1 MLRAEKAEVVQGL
14 RDRFDR
20 MTSAVFVDFKG
31 MNVEEVS
38 QLRATFR
45 EHGIEYRVVKNTL
58 VKQAVS
64 DRPWGSNLDGVLT
77 GMTGVAWSYE
87 DPSAPAKVVKAFA
100 KQNEKLQIKAGLIE
114 GHVLDA
120 SGVENQLANMP
131 GKDEMRSQLL
141 ALLKQPAETLVRLL
155 NTPATDLVRLLNTP
169 AENALGVLEAKKRRM
184 EG

>member
-1 MLRAEKAEVVQGL
+1 MLRSDKVGVIQGL
-14 RDRFDR
+14 KDRFDR

-38 QLRATFR
+38 KLRDTFR
-45 EHGIEYRVVKNTL
+45 AQGVEYKVVKNTL
-58 VKQAVS
+58 VRQALSEHDWVS
-64 DRPWGSNLDGVLT
+64 GLDDVLT

-87 DPSAPAKVVKAFA
+87 DPSAAAKVVKAFA
-100 KQNEKLQIKAGLIE
+100 KENEKLQIKAGLIE
-114 GHVLDA
+114 GQVLDA
-120 SGVENQLANMP
+120 KAVEQQLANMP
-131 GKDEMRSQLL
+131 GKDEMRAQLL

-169 AENALGVLEAKKRRM
+169 AQNALGVLEAKKRQA